1 MIAAM
6 PRPRPPHL
14 HKETNRHGTVVWY
27 VRKGKG
33 PRTRVCALG
42 SPDFDEEYQAAL
54 TGAPTRG
61 SQKATKG
68 SLAWLWMLY
77 RQTAS
82 WTGLS
87 LATRRQRENII
98 RKVLETGGD
107 QPLSKI
113 TGKVIKAGIDRR
125 KVHQGR
131 HFLDTMRG
139 MFVWAVEAEHVKYD
153 PTAGKMVSKPKSSGF
168 APWDQDDLDAFRERW
183 PLGTRQRV
191 ACDVLY
197 YTGLRRGDAVVFG
210 RQHVKNGLGKL
221 VTEKTSE
228 KVFIPIEPELAESLA
243 AGPCGDLSYI
253 GTELGKPYA
262 KEAFGNWF
270 GQACRAAG
278 LKKKSAHGLRK
289 AGATRDANR
298 GWSESELEAKYG
310 WRGGRMASHYTRS
323 MNREKLATQ
332 AAERTTTRTA
342 IPAPEREVRDEGQK
356 SA

>member
-1 MIAAM
+1 MTDM

-14 HKETNRHGTVVWY
+14 HKEINRHGTVVWY
-27 VRKGKG
+27 VRRGKG
-33 PRTRVCALG
+33 LRIRIKAEYG
-42 SPDFDEEYQAAL
+42 STEFDEEYQAAVN
-54 TGAPTRG
+54 GEVPRG
-61 SQKATKG
+61 KQKAAKG
-68 SLAWLWMLY
+68 SLEWLWMLY
-77 RQTAS
+77 RQTAA

-87 LATRRQRENII
+87 LATRRQRENIM
-98 RKVLETGGD
+98 RKALETGGN
-107 QPLSKI
+107 QALSKI
-113 TGKVIKAGIDRR
+113 TGKAIKAGIDRR

-139 MFVWAVEAEHVKYD
+139 LFVWAVEAEHVKFN
-153 PTAGKMVSKPKSSGF
+153 PTAGKVVAKPKSAGF
-168 APWDQDDLDAFRERW
+168 SSWDQDDLDAFRERW
-183 PLGTRQRV
+183 PLGTRQRL
-191 ACDVLY
+191 ACDILY

-210 RQHVKNGLGKL
+210 KQHVKNGLGKL
-221 VTEKTSE
+221 VTEKTGE
-228 KVFIPIEPELAESLA
+228 KVFIPFQPELVESLT

-253 GTELGKPYA
+253 GTETGRPYA

-270 GQACRAAG
+270 GEACRAAG
-278 LKKKSAHGLRK
+278 IRGKSAHGLRK

-310 WRGGRMASHYTRS
+310 WRGGRMASHYTRA

-342 IPAPEREVRDEGQK
+342 IPAPDGKVRDESEK